1 MNWLQKYRE
10 DYSATIKIGIPIV
23 LGQLG
28 IVIVGLV
35 DNIMVG
41 HFSTSDLAAASFVNS
56 VFNIPILFGMG
67 FSYGLTPLVGQFF
80 GRGDKLVGKLYD
92 RVIPFCGDGNYV
104 LERG

>member
-10 DYSATIKIGIPIV
+10 DYSATIKIGVPIV

-28 IVIVGLV
+28 IVVVGLV

-56 VFNIPILFGMG
+56 VFNIPILFGTV
-67 FSYGLTPLVGQFF
+67 SYTHLYHHSPVIFLCCKIEFF
-80 GRGDKLVGKLYD
+80 LRRTLFPDSSEHVEFP
-92 RVIPFCGDGNYV
+92 V
-104 LERG
+104 

>member
-10 DYSATIKIGIPIV
+10 DYSATIKIGVPIV

-28 IVIVGLV
+28 IVVVGLV

-67 FSYGLTPLVGQFF
+67 FWLDTF
-80 GRGDKLVGKLYD
+80 GRAILWS
-92 RVIPFCGDGNYV
+92 R
-104 LERG
+104 

>member
-10 DYSATIKIGIPIV
+10 DYSATIKIGVPIV

-28 IVIVGLV
+28 IVVVGLV

-56 VFNIPILFGMG
+56 VRDGIFLW
-67 FSYGLTPLVGQFF
+67 LDAF
-80 GRGDKLVGKLYD
+80 GRTIL
-92 RVIPFCGDGNYV
+92 RA
-104 LERG
+104 R